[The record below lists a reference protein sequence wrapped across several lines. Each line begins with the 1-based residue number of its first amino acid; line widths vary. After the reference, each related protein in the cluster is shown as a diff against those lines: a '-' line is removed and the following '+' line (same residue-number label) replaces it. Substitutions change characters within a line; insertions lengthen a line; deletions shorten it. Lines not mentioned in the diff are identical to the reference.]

1 MPKSYGDAKKGP
13 TKPYSPH
20 YDREQPRGK
29 KMSDHKDFMSDSNT
43 KPNRGGSEEYKE
55 R

>member
-13 TKPYSPH
+13 TKPYAPH
-20 YDREQPRGK
+20 YDSEQQRGK

-43 KPNRGGSEEYKE
+43 KPNRGSGG
-55 R
+55 